1 MSGSKIRSKGREP
14 GWSARGPVTRKH
26 GAWPVRPVGYRLVVL
41 PQTPQAEIDVC
52 LECPLPDC
60 GRRGCPLRKPAA
72 TQG

>member
-1 MSGSKIRSKGREP
+1 
-14 GWSARGPVTRKH
+14 VTRKH
-26 GAWPVRPVGYRLVVL
+26 GARPVRPVGYRLVVL

-60 GRRGCPLRKPAA
+60 GRRGCPLSKPAA